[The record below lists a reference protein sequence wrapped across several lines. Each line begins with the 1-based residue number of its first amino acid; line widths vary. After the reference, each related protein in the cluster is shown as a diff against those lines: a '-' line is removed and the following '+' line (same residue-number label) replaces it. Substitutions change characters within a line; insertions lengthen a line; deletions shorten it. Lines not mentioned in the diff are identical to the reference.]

1 HYDAIPSYETPLKDQ
16 HPFYNHTVNVD
27 W

>member
-1 HYDAIPSYETPLKDQ
+1 IPSYETPLKDQ

>member
-1 HYDAIPSYETPLKDQ
+1 PSYETPLKDQ

>member
-1 HYDAIPSYETPLKDQ
+1 YDAIPSYETPLKDQ
-16 HPFYNHTVNVD
+16 HPFYNHTVNID

>member
-1 HYDAIPSYETPLKDQ
+1 YDAIPGYETPLKDQ

>member
-1 HYDAIPSYETPLKDQ
+1 AIPSYETPLKDQ

>member
-1 HYDAIPSYETPLKDQ
+1 MPGYETPLKDQ

>member
-1 HYDAIPSYETPLKDQ
+1 DAIPSYETPLKDQ

>member
-1 HYDAIPSYETPLKDQ
+1 AIPSYETPLKDQ
-16 HPFYNHTVNVD
+16 HPFYNHTVNID